1 MLNVLE
7 EKNLDDSFTF
17 LRYMIYTITA
27 SQNGCNISL
36 LNKNRSISEVKYFTK
51 FYNFFVKF
59 KNFLHSGS
67 DATLTVRSE
76 AGKASLTLLLY
87 VGHVFHPS
95 ADHLSDI

>member
-1 MLNVLE
+1 MKLQPARMVVTE
-7 EKNLDDSFTF
+7 VYSTRIVVF
-17 LRYMIYTITA
+17 
-27 SQNGCNISL
+27 Q
-36 LNKNRSISEVKYFTK
+36 SEIFDKMVQSEID
-51 FYNFFVKF
+51 NFFVKF